1 MGNVKDLIAFKKA
14 YDLSLKIFL
23 ITRRFPQEER
33 YSLTDQIRRSSRS
46 VCVNIAESYQR
57 RVYPDYFKS
66 KLNDALSENAETGIW
81 LDFAK
86 DFGYI
91 TMIDYHEL
99 ISLNSEIGK
108 LLSYMTAN
116 YTKFI

>member
-1 MGNVKDLIAFKKA
+1 MGDVKDLIAFKKA
-14 YDLSLKIFL
+14 YDLALRIFQ
-23 ITRRFPQEER
+23 ITGKFPREER

-57 RVYPDYFKS
+57 RAYPDYFKS

-91 TMIDYHEL
+91 SIVEYNEL
-99 ISLNSEIGK
+99 MNSNSEIGK
-108 LLSYMTAN
+108 LLSYMSTN
-116 YTKFI
+116 YQKFI

>member
-1 MGNVKDLIAFKKA
+1 MGNVKDLVVFKKA

-23 ITRRFPQEER
+23 VTRNFPKEER

-57 RVYPDYFKS
+57 RKYPDYFKS
-66 KLNDALSENAETGIW
+66 KLNDALTENAETGIW
-81 LDFAK
+81 LDFAR

-91 TMIDYHEL
+91 STIEHTEL
-99 ISLNSEIGK
+99 TFSNSEIGK
-108 LLSYMTAN
+108 LLAYMSTN
-116 YTKFI
+116 YEKFM